1 MVLLSLVL
9 SVVSLA
15 GSWLLAYSI
24 VDPAGRGL
32 TTGPPDILI
41 TVSLALLAAWAGI
54 SIASLMGLD
63 GRGWAVALNKSALVS
78 LSFTLLTAGFGIGT
92 ALMDAAI
99 GFPSLFVAAFLVG
112 RWRGRHAEAPP
123 PLTDEPKARL
133 PRFAYIAAALTL
145 VGIQPRLVFD
155 GSGAKAAASD
165 TCWPTTVRIW
175 MRPGGCAGSCWP

>member
-1 MVLLSLVL
+1 MSPTSSFPRGRPRRFGEVVVLSLVL

-15 GSWLLAYSI
+15 GSWLLAYAI
-24 VDPAGRGL
+24 VDPAGRGSAA
-32 TTGPPDILI
+32 GPPDILI

-92 ALMDAAI
+92 ALLDAAI

-123 PLTDEPKARL
+123 PLTDGPKARL
-133 PRFAYIAAALTL
+133 PRFAYIPAAWLAPAPARSP
-145 VGIQPRLVFD
+145 PRRHLPPPRTR
-155 GSGAKAAASD
+155 A
-165 TCWPTTVRIW
+165 
-175 MRPGGCAGSCWP
+175 